1 MAAPKGNKFWEL
13 RAKHGRDK
21 LFATPELLW
30 EAALE
35 YFKWADENPLEE
47 QLWVGKDGD
56 EKRKKHARPYT
67 KEGLYFYIGCSHQYF
82 TDQKKLGDK
91 DLSEVIMRIEQTIYD
106 KKYSGAAVGL
116 YNANIIA
123 RDLGLSDKVAN
134 HVTIE
139 QPFFGKEEN

>member
-35 YFKWADENPLEE
+35 YFNWVDANPITE

-56 EKRKKHARPYT
+56 EKQKKHNRPYT
-67 KEGLYFYIGCSHQYF
+67 KEGLCFYLGCDDSYFRQ
-82 TDQKKLGDK
+82 QKLKDDK
-91 DLSEVIMRIEQTIYD
+91 DLKTVITRIEQTIYD